1 MRAYARSLSISLSS
15 IRSFPSLRRWEATAI
30 AAAVE
35 MTTKRK
41 LYMARNM
48 AALNESVA
56 VPQNVKNPRTLAQSA
71 LKMHQLAGEAFECRD
86 EERAYVFFM
95 RYLNLVTCVKKTT
108 DFRTNPQ
115 FYKDLLGNN
124 NMKDSIVKVR
134 DARSMRGRISY
145 MGLDRC

>member
-1 MRAYARSLSISLSS
+1 MA
-15 IRSFPSLRRWEATAI
+15 
-30 AAAVE
+30 
-35 MTTKRK
+35 TKRK

-124 NMKDSIVKVR
+124 NMKDSIVKVC
-134 DARSMRGRISY
+134 DARSMRGCIVSPLLAEVK
-145 MGLDRC
+145 GLDRY